1 MNTLIDYE
9 RIVLLIYKRITG
21 TIRTEE
27 SPKIDRHTFLGT

>member
-1 MNTLIDYE
+1 MNTPIDYE

-27 SPKIDRHTFLGT
+27 SAEPEN